1 MNVLV
6 QEWIDRAEGD
16 FNTAVRESRVRK
28 LPNYDAVCFH
38 CQQCA
43 EKYLKAFLQQRSTL
57 FPKTHDLIEL
67 LELCVSCEHR
77 SESQRESLL
86 RLRQYA
92 VDYRYPGEAANKEEA
107 LEAVRAMRE
116 VRSFVRDRLGIKE
129 K

>member
-1 MNVLV
+1 MNVLI
-6 QEWIDRAEGD
+6 QEWIDKAEGD
-16 FNTAVRESRVRK
+16 FNTAVREARVRK

-43 EKYLKAFLQQRSTL
+43 EKYLKAFLQERSTL

-67 LELCVSCEHR
+67 LELCVSCEQR

-107 LEAVRAMRE
+107 LEAVRAMRK
-116 VRSFVRDRLGIKE
+116 VRSFVRDELGI
-129 K
+129 